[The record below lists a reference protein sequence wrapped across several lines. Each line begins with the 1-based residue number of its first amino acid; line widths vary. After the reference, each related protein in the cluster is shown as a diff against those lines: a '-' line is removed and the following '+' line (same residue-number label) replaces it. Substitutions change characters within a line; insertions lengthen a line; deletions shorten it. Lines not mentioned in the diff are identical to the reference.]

1 MSQTGCA
8 FPRVL
13 ESQSGVVGE
22 GTFVVGE
29 VHNTTTSGVCRILI
43 PEIQ

>member
-1 MSQTGCA
+1 MSQTVCA

-22 GTFVVGE
+22 GPFVVGE
-29 VHNTTTSGVCRILI
+29 VHNTMIGRVCRILI
-43 PEIQ
+43 SEIQ